1 MKTELMGVTPKM
13 ARDWLKSNGGNRQLR
28 PSVVEKLHSSYER
41 GEWKVTHQGIAFAA
55 SGRLLDGQHR
65 LTFISQLPEGS
76 VVSIN
81 VTTGQNEDTFDAID
95 IGVGRTMGDVYGIS
109 FELVAAGRFFA
120 KIVNGS
126 TMKGLTNQSTKPYV
140 DWTLPEFQDL
150 ITFCPTTTKIWSSSA
165 VRCAA
170 IYQMKRGHDSD
181 FVKVAYH
188 SLVHADIES
197 MPFAAQALMRQ
208 YISGK
213 IVSARSQD
221 LFCRALRAFDSNNT
235 KRVNSIAVH
244 DQAASIAKAREFIE
258 SDMKKSPVIAGLKV
272 AKPQG
277 KFNWNKA
284 A

>member
-13 ARDWLKSNGGNRQLR
+13 ARDWLKSNGANRQLR
-28 PSVVEKLHSSYER
+28 PFVVEKLHSSYER

-120 KIVNGS
+120 KIANGS
-126 TMKGLTNQSTKPYV
+126 TMQGLTNQSTKPYV
-140 DWTLPEFQDL
+140 DWVLPEFQEL
-150 ITFCPTTTKIWSSSA
+150 ITFCPKVTKIWSSSA

-188 SLVHADIES
+188 SLIHADIES

-208 YISGK
+208 YMSGK
-213 IVSARSQD
+213 IVSARTQD
-221 LFCRALRAFDSNNT
+221 LFIRALRAFDSSNN

-244 DQAASIAKAREFIE
+244 DQAASIAKVREFIE
-258 SDMKKSPVIAGLKV
+258 TEMKKSPVIAGLKV